1 MFLINNES
9 WKKYNELVEF
19 TISWSYCLL
28 VMVCLAQKIA
38 HSSDA
43 IIFEVICLQELVH
56 HDVNRKSVSS
66 LYGKYV
72 HVIQGNSL
80 PGHAL

>member
-1 MFLINNES
+1 
-9 WKKYNELVEF
+9 
-19 TISWSYCLL
+19 
-28 VMVCLAQKIA
+28 MVCLAQKIA